1 VVAVRTGSAGLAVG
15 IVVVEFAAAVTT
27 FVAAA
32 LLPVITADLDARA
45 DLAVLVAS
53 SALGTFTALP
63 PARRI
68 VAAIGARWALAVGVG
83 GYLGGLGLAASAGAA
98 WVFGVGQFAAGF
110 AGGLLAVFGIS
121 SAIRLLDE
129 AARVKVVAVSSAM
142 WVLPALVVPAAALGA
157 ERLVGWRW
165 ALLLPVP
172 LVVVGRVLMSRAARA
187 STEDAEPHPIG
198 LAPLMPVGVAGMLL
212 APGWWALPCAAV
224 AVVGAAAVMPKGTLT
239 LARGA
244 PASLAAMTLFAVGYV
259 GADSLITVLLTEN
272 YGASLGQAALV
283 LSAAPLGWGLTSLAA
298 PALVRRHGPRPC
310 AVGGLAVAAAGVAVV
325 AVSQAVPVALLAWA
339 ATGVG
344 IGVAYPGLYLRA
356 TTGGGAT
363 ALATAV
369 ITAEAFGGLL
379 GRTGG
384 GLGPLPVAYAA
395 FAVALAAAALAASR

>member
-1 VVAVRTGSAGLAVG
+1 MTTRTGSLGLAVG

-63 PARRI
+63 AARRI
-68 VAAIGARWALAVGVG
+68 VAAIGGRWALAIGVG
-83 GYLGGLGLAASAGAA
+83 GYVGGLGVAASAGAA
-98 WVFGVGQFAAGF
+98 WVFGVGQFTAGF

-129 AARVKVVAVSSAM
+129 AARVKVVAASSAM
-142 WVLPALVVPAAALGA
+142 WILPALVVPAAALGA

-187 STEDAEPHPIG
+187 AAEAEPHPVG

-224 AVVGAAAVMPKGTLT
+224 AVVGVAAVMPRGTLT

-298 PALVRRHGPRPC
+298 PALVRRHGPRRY

-325 AVSQAVPVALLAWA
+325 AVSQAVPVALVAWA

-344 IGVAYPGLYLRA
+344 IGLAYPGLYLRA

-379 GRTGG
+379 GRTWG
-384 GLGPLPVAYAA
+384 GLGPLPVVYAA
-395 FAVALAAAALAASR
+395 FAVALAAAAAAASR